1 MAGYGIG
8 KRNDEVYDFILGF
21 AFEHGRLP
29 TLREMSESMGI
40 DRKSIDYYIKM
51 LHEKGMIVYE
61 ERGRYTVPALQYTVK
76 DIGGQ
81 TNGKTKNHVRRKRSN
96 A

>member
-29 TLREMSESMGI
+29 TLKEMSESMGI

-51 LHEKGMIVYE
+51 LHEKGLIVYE

-76 DIGGQ
+76 EDGGQ